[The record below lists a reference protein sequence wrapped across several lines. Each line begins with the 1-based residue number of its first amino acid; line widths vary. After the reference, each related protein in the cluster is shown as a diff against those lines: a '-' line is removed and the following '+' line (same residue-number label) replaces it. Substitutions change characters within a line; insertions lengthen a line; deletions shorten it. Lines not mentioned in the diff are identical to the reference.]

1 MTKLTRRLKKKN
13 ITIKGGEKINIGPL
27 KENMVSFNNAVK
39 SVNDTVGS
47 KVDNIKNAAAS
58 ATISV
63 ADFFNNKVNN
73 FGEWMINSVAHKVE
87 ENMPRNVTQRGI
99 EIGEN
104 NANKFVDAFANVSKK
119 ALGKATKIVKEEM
132 PGIVNAAGTAS
143 VSLFETVPFVG
154 AIAAA
159 GTALNKGTESAI
171 RTFDMTDKLQDIVD
185 ESLDDVKEIINLDAV
200 ENATNTIGNEFEK
213 KSEALSNAT
222 NAIGNE
228 FEKKSEVLSNA
239 TNAIGNEFEKKSE
252 TLSNS
257 IGETSQ
263 QIDKG
268 FDKLNDNVSISSSQ
282 ITRVGGG
289 FKDFSKEKAQIGGR
303 ISDSIA
309 AFTDPIGYQSILKG
323 GGKNKTSRLVKRN
336 STKNRKS
343 RRVRFSL

>member
-13 ITIKGGEKINIGPL
+13 ITIKGGEKINISPL

-200 ENATNTIGNEFEK
+200 ENATN
-213 KSEALSNAT
+213 
-222 NAIGNE
+222 AIGNE

-252 TLSNS
+252 VLSNS

-268 FDKLNDNVSISSSQ
+268 FDKLNDNVSIASSQ

-323 GGKNKTSRLVKRN
+323 GGGGKNKTSRLVKRN

>member
-213 KSEALSNAT
+213 KSEALSN
-222 NAIGNE
+222 
-228 FEKKSEVLSNA
+228 
-239 TNAIGNEFEKKSE
+239 
-252 TLSNS
+252 S

-323 GGKNKTSRLVKRN
+323 GGGGKNKTSRLVKRN